1 MEGGFDRTQIECME
15 PIAFLWQLAVLIG
28 LGLVVHPAT
37 RVLAVD
43 RRRPRVENPHAES
56 RVAVFVVL
64 GVIVLGIFAFETM
77 APEPAAPGSTTP
89 GFTPELALR
98 TLAAY
103 GVTSLPLWVAV
114 AVRGN
119 RLATLGIG
127 RQNFLHAILLGFL
140 MGAVF
145 SGVTIALDPASAPAL
160 EDPSVWLA
168 LAVFLGA
175 GFFEEVIF
183 RGYLQARLSWAMG
196 PIPALVI
203 AAGVMAVSPLP
214 RYLLSQ
220 QLTTLAALEAT
231 GLMLAPS
238 LLLGFF
244 MMRVQNVAGPAT
256 LHAFIRWSLLLAVI

>member
-1 MEGGFDRTQIECME
+1 MG

-43 RRRPRVENPHAES
+43 RRRARIENPHAES
-56 RVAVFVVL
+56 RIAVFVVL
-64 GVIVLGIFAFETM
+64 GVTVLGIFAFQTA
-77 APEPAAPGSTTP
+77 APDPVAPGSVTP

-103 GVTSLPLWVAV
+103 VMTSLPLWVAV
-114 AVRGN
+114 ALRGN
-119 RLATLGIG
+119 SLATLGIG
-127 RQNFLHAILLGFL
+127 RQNLLRAILLGSL
-140 MGAVF
+140 MGVVF

-160 EDPSVWLA
+160 KDPGVWLA
-168 LAVFLGA
+168 FAVFLGA

-214 RYLLSQ
+214 RYLASQ

-244 MMRVQNVAGPAT
+244 MMGVQNVAGPAI
-256 LHAFIRWSLLLAVI
+256 LHAFIRWSLLLAFI